1 MDIQHPDSGIDVPS
15 KDVPST
21 LAALVL
27 GWVRVRDGCQVL
39 MCPRFS
45 IGIVWASNVDKP
57 VLIFSTGMGIT
68 SVHVHPVRKKLAS
81 ASQVWIDV
89 PYTYANTG
97 MGAKSGCALMMPN
110 QWHGLATKSGY
121 TRVPIHSTGM
131 VMSPFSFY
139 SK

>member
-1 MDIQHPDSGIDVPS
+1 MDIQHPDSGIDVLS
-15 KDVPST
+15 EDMPST
-21 LAALVL
+21 LAVLVL

-39 MCPRFS
+39 MCPCFS

-68 SVHVHPVRKKLAS
+68 SVHVHPVCKKLAS

-89 PYTYANTG
+89 PYTHANHT
-97 MGAKSGCALMMPN
+97 C
-110 QWHGLATKSGY
+110 
-121 TRVPIHSTGM
+121 VPIHSTGM

-139 SK
+139 SNDTCVSRCQLKFPIYKASKCMNHCSD